1 MVVPALVDSADWA
14 DRYRAELVGASHAS
28 AHCFG
33 CIGSDCMVDVVSCL
47 RARNGSPGRSLKA
60 SEPWLSTVHLLMD

>member
-1 MVVPALVDSADWA
+1 
-14 DRYRAELVGASHAS
+14 
-28 AHCFG
+28 
-33 CIGSDCMVDVVSCL
+33 MVDVVSCL